1 MHYLCCRS
9 VWEQRGR
16 ADEFDA
22 ASLFDVPPPWHTAW
36 ETTRWQQHATE
47 TSERPGAPEGEL
59 IILLQPHN
67 EYPACLCGSS
77 CTRSSRLKLKWM
89 EQNQAEE
96 GNVNTVYLSLSSIN
110 DLCSQS
116 LSWIIT
122 ISVFSTLINGQSNCV
137 VRTETLYMNIFVCM
151 YPPDLYLCYCIM

>member
-1 MHYLCCRS
+1 MHYLCCSS

-47 TSERPGAPEGEL
+47 TSERSEGEL

-116 LSWIIT
+116 LSWIII